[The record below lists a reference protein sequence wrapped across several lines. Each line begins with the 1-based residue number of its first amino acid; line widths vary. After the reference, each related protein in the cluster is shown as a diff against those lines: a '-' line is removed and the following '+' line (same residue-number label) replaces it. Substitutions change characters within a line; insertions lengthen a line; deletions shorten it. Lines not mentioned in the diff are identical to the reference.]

1 MKKVLLSL
9 FLLCMGSAVLTAQI
23 VTIASFRAR
32 NVNDTIVKGEKVCGR
47 ITVSNQFR
55 NTCYMQDAT
64 GGIAIY
70 NLPFR
75 GVVKVGDSVEISGG
89 QLVDFQATTGQ
100 AKTGLS
106 EIAGSQFNY
115 IVIPGTA
122 SVPAPTNTSVQSVS
136 EAVEGMLVKL
146 RGVTFT
152 SSGSFQGDKNYFVRN
167 ANGDSVQ
174 VRIDANT
181 EIALNTLGIPTGAV
195 DLVGVVSQFR
205 GAYQVLPRFA
215 SDIGLNVEQDTV
227 PKSVTFDIT
236 CWNVKNFMSTVDT
249 TIKDK
254 QRQLESVK
262 RALDS
267 INADLVSL
275 QEVSNADGFR
285 RLVDTLA
292 NPSEGLLA
300 VEIQQDQKMAFIY
313 RKGIVSKLSSG
324 LAVNGGAQAW
334 ASGRF
339 PLRMT
344 FEANLNGVTKKMTA
358 FSIHAK
364 ATGTATAAEDLARRT
379 TDAGTFYEYL
389 NTFYANDAVV
399 VLGDFNDDVVKS
411 VVGTNNPSP
420 YKVFT
425 DDTQRW
431 NVLTKALSDKGLS
444 SYLGSSGGMIDHII
458 VSNEVSPAVY
468 RTKLETPQAFLSS
481 FTSTVTDHVPVSTR
495 LFLADVVTSVTNAQE
510 NAEGLRVA
518 PNPASGVSLLE
529 LVHESEGVVRIDV
542 LDMMGNTVHT
552 VFSGTMQP
560 QVFVAA
566 LPVSEWAAGAYTV
579 RYQTSDKT
587 TATRMVVTR

>member
-1 MKKVLLSL
+1 
-9 FLLCMGSAVLTAQI
+9 A
-23 VTIASFRAR
+23 FRAR
-32 NVNDTIVKGEKVCGR
+32 AINDTLVKGEKVCGR

-75 GVVKVGDSVEISGG
+75 GVVKLGDSVEIIGG
-89 QLVDFQATTGQ
+89 QLIDFQATTGQ
-100 AKTGLS
+100 PKTGLS

-115 IVIPGTA
+115 IVIPGTQ

-136 EAVEGMLVKL
+136 ESVEGMLVKL

-152 SSGSFQGDKNYFVRN
+152 STGSFQGDKNYVVRN

-181 EIALNTLGIPTGAV
+181 EIALNTLGIPPGTI

-215 SDIGLNVEQDTV
+215 SDIGLNVEKDTV
-227 PKSVTFDIT
+227 PKNVTFDIT
-236 CWNVKNFMSTVDT
+236 SWNVKNFMSTIDT
-249 TIKDK
+249 AIKDK

-275 QEVSNADGFR
+275 QEVSNAAGFQ

-292 NPSEGLLA
+292 TPSEGLLA

-313 RKGIVSKLSSG
+313 RKGVVTKLSSG

-339 PLRMT
+339 PLRLT
-344 FEANLNGVTKKMTA
+344 FEADLNGVKKKMTA
-358 FSIHAK
+358 FAIHAK
-364 ATGTATAAEDLARRT
+364 ATGTATATEDLARRT
-379 TDAGTFYEYL
+379 TDAGTFHEYL

-399 VLGDFNDDVVKS
+399 VLGDFNDDVVNS
-411 VVGTNNPSP
+411 VVGTGNPSP

-431 NVLTKALSDKGLS
+431 NVLTKALSEKGLS

-458 VSNEVSPAVY
+458 VSNEVTPAVY

-481 FTSTVTDHVPVSTR
+481 FTSTVTDHAPVSTR
-495 LFLADVVTSVTNAQE
+495 LFLADVVTGVKEEQDGMS
-510 NAEGLRVA
+510 GLRVA
-518 PNPASGVSLLE
+518 PNPASGASMLE
-529 LVHESEGVVRIDV
+529 LVHEREGHVRIDV
-542 LDMMGNTVHT
+542 MDAMGRTVRT
-552 VFSGTMQP
+552 VFDGIMQP
-560 QVFVAA
+560 QVFVST
-566 LPVSEWAAGAYTV
+566 LPVGEWPCGTYTL
-579 RYQTSDKT
+579 RCQASGRT
-587 TATRMVVTR
+587 TATQVLVVR